1 MLVTSVSGEPNLGG
15 MVKDSGFYIEVAKFV
30 QAYTTIVSNPNEFL
44 AEIKEQ
50 SIDEKK
56 EKLSWDQFVKIM
68 QTCDLGFKKVP
79 TREELVVYYNYALQ
93 IGSINYTEK
102 KLATIDEVAD
112 AQKQYYNFVD
122 AATDRAETEYLR
134 QKRVTDMR
142 NQEIGIVD
150 GKLTG
155 LKVKNYLC
163 IVMMMFAVVMF
174 SFGAVSFFVSNK
186 LAEAIGSIIPVWE
199 KRFIGGIILIFVS
212 IIIFTIF
219 DKLYISTKTGYAK
232 LKQASATIFDRVD
245 ENYLVEKDLKRK
257 LTSLKKDLK
266 GVKKELADKHKRFDV
281 KANIDKLKV
290 SNKYYKRLC
299 ENEEELSFAVA
310 TESGNDEKSMLAE
323 DFAPVKLTKEQEEN
337 LRTVNKEV
345 IRLEG
350 EFDVEAYNEK
360 FENVKDEEKEKEAE
374 QKTDEQQQEED
385 LMESIDYI
393 KNMLGMVQE
402 EADPEKQK

>member
-15 MVKDSGFYIEVAKFV
+15 MAKDSSFYIEVAKFV

-56 EKLSWDQFVKIM
+56 DKINWEQFVKIM
-68 QTCDLGFKKVP
+68 QTCDLGFKNLL

-93 IGSINYTEK
+93 IGSINYNEK
-102 KLATIDEVAD
+102 KLATVDEVAD

-134 QKRVTDMR
+134 QKRITDMR
-142 NQEIGIVD
+142 NREIGIVD
-150 GKLTG
+150 GKLSG

-163 IVMMMFAVVMF
+163 LFMMMFAVVMF
-174 SFGAVSFFVSNK
+174 SYGVVSFFVSSG
-186 LAEAIGSIIPVWE
+186 LVETIGSIIPVWE
-199 KRFIGGIILIFVS
+199 KRFIGGIILIILA
-212 IIIFTIF
+212 IIIFAVF
-219 DKLYISTKTGYAK
+219 DKFYISTKSDFAK

-245 ENYLVEKDLKRK
+245 ENYLIEKDLKRK

-266 GVKKELADKHKRFDV
+266 VVKAEIADKHKRFDV
-281 KANIDKLKV
+281 KANIDRLLV
-290 SNKYYKRLC
+290 SNKYYKKLC
-299 ENEEELSFAVA
+299 ENEEEMSFSTA
-310 TESGNDEKSMLAE
+310 TESGNDEKSMIAE

-360 FENVKDEEKEKEAE
+360 FENVKEKEEEKEVE
-374 QKTDEQQQEED
+374 QKTEEQKQEES

-393 KNMLGMVQE
+393 KNMLGLAQE
-402 EADPEKQK
+402 QNDSEKEK